1 MTLRELAVVSQKGA
15 CFAREMSI
23 TAQTVGRNAQSSLQ
37 RLASALTGLVAR
49 YGIIPV
55 ATVGLLHLAAF
66 GLMAWY
72 EASLYSML
80 VFVLTW
86 GLLNF
91 FWLVVLRRAAI
102 AAALSLLLVVTLI
115 TFSEFKF
122 GVL

>member
-1 MTLRELAVVSQKGA
+1 
-15 CFAREMSI
+15 MSI
-23 TAQTVGRNAQSSLQ
+23 TGNTVSRSAQSGLQ
-37 RLASALTGLVAR
+37 KLVSAIRGLAAR
-49 YGIIPV
+49 YGIVPV
-55 ATVGLLHLAAF
+55 ATIGFLHLAAI

-80 VFVLTW
+80 VFLLTW

-122 GVL
+122 GVLWIQV